1 MSEGVQSERRLMKRR
16 RMRPG
21 IVRRRVTAAASVIG
35 TKTVP
40 IPIAISMMLG
50 RTWPTYD
57 DETSSNECTGRN
69 LRHQTADDLRDHDDR
84 RADPQEREACLDR
97 GQPHHLLHVLREEEE
112 HREHRRTDDQHH
124 GIGTDAS
131 AVVEE
136 PHSA

>member
-97 GQPHHLLHVLREEEE
+97 GQPITFCTYCVRKKNIAN
-112 HREHRRTDDQHH
+112 TAAPT
-124 GIGTDAS
+124 ISITA
-131 AVVEE
+131 
-136 PHSA
+136 